1 MQQIATIIGANAYYD
16 GSRVFTWLA
25 DMCGLSVDLV
35 NFLITQFLALL
46 LASAF
51 RSYLHPSKVSASTR
65 HAIGLVIGLFFGY
78 FCFGQQA
85 IHIAGLPA
93 VCYVV
98 IRTQNPQIVQRLVMV
113 VALFYLSCIHLHR
126 QYYDYGSYSLDIT
139 GPLMIITQ
147 KVTSLAFS
155 IHDGF
160 TREMKDLT
168 QSQQQHAIRKLPSP
182 LEFFSYT
189 LHFQGLMAGPLV
201 FYKDYIDFIEGCH
214 IIKHTS
220 ASQAKYDIEKKIV
233 HEPSPVKAVVKKVI
247 ASLVCALIFVKFA
260 TIYPIKTM
268 KDDGFIAS
276 TGFFYSLWYMMMAT
290 TAVRFKYY
298 FAWLMADAICN
309 NSGLGFNGYD
319 ERDGV
324 TPRWDMLSNIQVLEF
339 EFGTNFRNCINAW
352 NAGTNRWL
360 RMVVFERVPK
370 RYGTVLTFSLS
381 ALWHG
386 FYPGYYMTF
395 ATGALIVMAARIARK
410 LFRPAFQGTAGSRTL
425 YDVLTCLVTRVFMG
439 YATFPFVLLEFKASL
454 RMYLNV
460 FMCLHLVALITVF
473 ILSQYVPRGEGSR
486 AAAGARSRSKLK
498 ADTEDADQQ
507 SAAAATGSGRKDAD
521 ALSNQAGTAVAAV
534 VDTEPAGSNG
544 SAAGIRY
551 RGAENGRR
559 SDVDSQHQIV
569 KDVVDP
575 FCLTTTT
582 SMMMMMNGNHHHKK
596 TDDFLSQEDNN
607 NSATINTT
615 STTTTTNN
623 TSAAAT
629 KSGPKLACERI
640 KEKLEQET
648 RNIEDFIDKT
658 VTGFVELKDD
668 LMRMP
673 DETHGGLYIPRKAP
687 LGGAAALNGNGNVV
701 DGNSN
706 STTASGTTITGAT
719 TGVGSSSN
727 AFLKKEI
734 DALNAA
740 VQQANVL
747 PAVLSNGHAK

>member
-1 MQQIATIIGANAYYD
+1 MEPTVEGDLLGLGRIRAYLVEIGAGKY
-16 GSRVFTWLA
+16 
-25 DMCGLSVDLV
+25 V
-35 NFLITQFLALL
+35 NFLITQFLALI

-93 VCYVV
+93 ACYVV

-168 QSQQQHAIRKLPSP
+168 QSQQQHAIRKLPSA

-214 IIKHTS
+214 IMKQAS
-220 ASQAKYDIEKKIV
+220 ANAKYDIEKKIV

-268 KDDGFIAS
+268 KDDGFIAGS
-276 TGFFYSLWYMMMAT
+276 GFFYTLWYMMMAT

-309 NSGLGFNGYD
+309 NSGLGFSGYD

-410 LFRPAFQGTAGSRTL
+410 LIRPAFQQTASSRAA

-460 FMCLHLVALITVF
+460 FMCLHLVALFAVF
-473 ILSQYVPRGEGSR
+473 VLSKYVPRDGANRSSR
-486 AAAGARSRSKLK
+486 RHTKLK
-498 ADTEDADQQ
+498 VDGADERQPPVVVPPASLPVSHLLHKK
-507 SAAAATGSGRKDAD
+507 SAAMAVESDAFANASNAATTG
-521 ALSNQAGTAVAAV
+521 
-534 VDTEPAGSNG
+534 PAGM
-544 SAAGIRY
+544 RF

-559 SDVDSQHQIV
+559 SGEAGVAIV
-569 KDVVDP
+569 PEPPQQPMRVHDVVDP

-582 SMMMMMNGNHHHKK
+582 TTTNGNHKK
-596 TDDFLSQEDNN
+596 TDDFLSEEDNN
-607 NSATINTT
+607 NST
-615 STTTTTNN
+615 SVAGRGVG
-623 TSAAAT
+623 S
-629 KSGPKLACERI
+629 LF

-648 RNIEDFIDKT
+648 RNIEEFIDKT

-668 LMRMP
+668 LMRMK
-673 DETHGGLYIPRKAP
+673 GGDGALYIPRP
-687 LGGAAALNGNGNVV
+687 LM

-706 STTASGTTITGAT
+706 NTAAGSIGNGTGTETLTTGGINGGGGVGGAASGG
-719 TGVGSSSN
+719 SN

-740 VQQANVL
+740 IVQQANVL

>member
-1 MQQIATIIGANAYYD
+1 MERFDDHQPAEG
-16 GSRVFTWLA
+16 
-25 DMCGLSVDLV
+25 DLLQRTRGYLVELGVIKYV
-35 NFLITQFLALL
+35 NFLITQFLALI

-214 IIKHTS
+214 IIKQTS
-220 ASQAKYDIEKKIV
+220 ASAKYDIEKKIV

-276 TGFFYSLWYMMMAT
+276 SGFFYSLWYMMMAT

-410 LFRPAFQGTAGSRTL
+410 LFRPAFQGTAGSRMF
-425 YDVLTCLVTRVFMG
+425 YDVLTCVITRVFMG

-473 ILSQYVPRGEGSR
+473 ILSKYVPRGEGSR
-486 AAAGARSRSKLK
+486 QSASARSRTKLK
-498 ADTEDADQQ
+498 ADTDEQPASANGSSRRAADE
-507 SAAAATGSGRKDAD
+507 SEGRSLLKPTVPVE
-521 ALSNQAGTAVAAV
+521 ALES
-534 VDTEPAGSNG
+534 SNG
-544 SAAGIRY
+544 TGGMRF
-551 RGAENGRR
+551 RGGENGRR
-559 SDVDSQHQIV
+559 SDPCSAESSQQQH
-569 KDVVDP
+569 DVVDP
-575 FCLTTTT
+575 FCLTTSTT
-582 SMMMMMNGNHHHKK
+582 TTTLNGNHKK
-596 TDDFLSQEDNN
+596 TDDFLSEEDNN
-607 NSATINTT
+607 NSAT
-615 STTTTTNN
+615 SPTTTTTTTTTFNSA
-623 TSAAAT
+623 TSTANG
-629 KSGPKLACERI
+629 KSGSKLTRERI

-673 DETHGGLYIPRKAP
+673 DETNGGLYIPRKAH
-687 LGGAAALNGNGNVV
+687 GGTGGLVNGNGNVA

-706 STTASGTTITGAT
+706 ITAGNGNTTTTT
-719 TGVGSSSN
+719 TTTSSSN

>member
-1 MQQIATIIGANAYYD
+1 MQQLANIIGANAYYD

-25 DMCGLSVDLV
+25 EMCGLSVDLV
-35 NFLITQFLALL
+35 NFLITQFLALI
-46 LASAF
+46 LASTF

-65 HAIGLVIGLFFGY
+65 HVIGLVIGLFFGY

-113 VALFYLSCIHLHR
+113 VALIYLSCIHLHR

-168 QSQQQHAIRKLPSP
+168 ATQQQHAIQKLPSA

-214 IIKHTS
+214 ILKQAS
-220 ASQAKYDIEKKIV
+220 ANANYDIDKKIV

-247 ASLVCALIFVKFA
+247 ASLVCALIFIKFA

-268 KDDGFIAS
+268 KDDGFIES
-276 TGFFYSLWYMMMAT
+276 SGFFYSLWYMMMAT

-370 RYGTVLTFSLS
+370 RYGTLLTFSLS

-386 FYPGYYMTF
+386 FYPGYYLTF
-395 ATGALIVMAARIARK
+395 ATGALIVVAARTARK
-410 LFRPAFQGTAGSRTL
+410 LFRAPFQRTGTSRAL

-460 FMCLHLVALITVF
+460 FMCLHLVAMITMFV
-473 ILSQYVPRGEGSR
+473 LSKFVPGGAAGPLSARARTKVKLDDEPSPMIDPATT
-486 AAAGARSRSKLK
+486 AAAVGESVTKN
-498 ADTEDADQQ
+498 TP
-507 SAAAATGSGRKDAD
+507 
-521 ALSNQAGTAVAAV
+521 VAI
-534 VDTEPAGSNG
+534 ESEG
-544 SAAGIRY
+544 GIRF
-551 RGAENGRR
+551 RGENGRR
-559 SDVDSQHQIV
+559 AIV
-569 KDVVDP
+569 PELSHPTAAGSGEAVKKPSPDP
-575 FCLTTTT
+575 DTSIIINYTT
-582 SMMMMMNGNHHHKK
+582 NK
-596 TDDFLSQEDNN
+596 TDEHLLSAEDNN
-607 NSATINTT
+607 NSAT
-615 STTTTTNN
+615 STTMKPPGPAPPPPPPQAIVNG
-623 TSAAAT
+623 
-629 KSGPKLACERI
+629 KSPKPARERI

-648 RNIEDFIDKT
+648 RNLEEFIDKT

-668 LMRMP
+668 LMRMNEP
-673 DETHGGLYIPRKAP
+673 GTIGGLYIPRNGGIAS
-687 LGGAAALNGNGNVV
+687 GGAGDALIVNGNSG
-701 DGNSN
+701 SN
-706 STTASGTTITGAT
+706 GTTH
-719 TGVGSSSN
+719 GSSG

>member
-1 MQQIATIIGANAYYD
+1 MEHQQSTSGGEGDLLERTRGYLVEIGAIKY
-16 GSRVFTWLA
+16 
-25 DMCGLSVDLV
+25 V
-35 NFLITQFLALL
+35 NFLITQFLALI

-168 QSQQQHAIRKLPSP
+168 QSQQLHAIRKLPSP

-214 IIKHTS
+214 IIKQTS
-220 ASQAKYDIEKKIV
+220 ANAKYDIEKKIV

-268 KDDGFIAS
+268 KDDGFITNA
-276 TGFFYSLWYMMMAT
+276 GFFYSLWYMMMAT

-386 FYPGYYMTF
+386 FYPGYYITF

-410 LFRPAFQGTAGSRTL
+410 IFRPAFQGTASSRAL

-473 ILSQYVPRGEGSR
+473 ILSKYVPRGGESTSR
-486 AAAGARSRSKLK
+486 AGARSRSKLK
-498 ADTEDADQQ
+498 VDTDANHQPKVGGS
-507 SAAAATGSGRKDAD
+507 SAQLEEVESRTLLKPIGTVAIETEATG
-521 ALSNQAGTAVAAV
+521 
-534 VDTEPAGSNG
+534 NG
-544 SAAGIRY
+544 STGGMRY

-559 SDVDSQHQIV
+559 SDASDSTTQQLLVVH
-569 KDVVDP
+569 DVVDP

-582 SMMMMMNGNHHHKK
+582 TTTMNGNHHKK
-596 TDDFLSQEDNN
+596 TDDFLSEEDNN
-607 NSATINTT
+607 NSATVNTAPTTTSNTT
-615 STTTTTNN
+615 TTTTTTNS
-623 TSAAAT
+623 TST
-629 KSGPKLACERI
+629 GKSGSKLTCERI

-673 DETHGGLYIPRKAP
+673 DETNGGLYIPRKAN
-687 LGGAAALNGNGNVV
+687 GGTGMNGNGVV

-706 STTASGTTITGAT
+706 TATNT
-719 TGVGSSSN
+719 TGNSSN

>member
-35 NFLITQFLALL
+35 NFLITQFLALI

-93 VCYVV
+93 ACYVV
-98 IRTQNPQIVQRLVMV
+98 IRTQNPQIVQRMVMV

-168 QSQQQHAIRKLPSP
+168 QSQQQHAIRKLPSA

-214 IIKHTS
+214 IMKQTS
-220 ASQAKYDIEKKIV
+220 AHAKYDIEKKIV

-268 KDDGFIAS
+268 KDDGFIESA
-276 TGFFYSLWYMMMAT
+276 GFFYSLWYMMLAT

-386 FYPGYYMTF
+386 FYPGYYLTF
-395 ATGALIVMAARIARK
+395 ATGALIVVAARIARK
-410 LFRPAFQGTAGSRTL
+410 LFRAPFQRTASSRAL

-473 ILSQYVPRGEGSR
+473 ILSKYVPRGER
-486 AAAGARSRSKLK
+486 NAAVAGGSRSKVK
-498 ADTEDADQQ
+498 TGATGTPEDASVHTNRRPEEIPNRGLK
-507 SAAAATGSGRKDAD
+507 SAGMVSVEGGDHD
-521 ALSNQAGTAVAAV
+521 
-534 VDTEPAGSNG
+534 NG
-544 SAAGIRY
+544 HGVRF
-551 RGAENGRR
+551 RGVENGRR
-559 SDVDSQHQIV
+559 NDSAPGSQQPV
-569 KDVVDP
+569 RYVVDP
-575 FCLTTTT
+575 FCLTTTI
-582 SMMMMMNGNHHHKK
+582 NGNHKK
-596 TDDFLSQEDNN
+596 TDDFLSEEDNN
-607 NSATINTT
+607 NSATNTVRS
-615 STTTTTNN
+615 STVANGKA
-623 TSAAAT
+623 SSL
-629 KSGPKLACERI
+629 KPACERI

-648 RNIEDFIDKT
+648 RNIEEFIDKT

-673 DETHGGLYIPRKAP
+673 DETNGGLYIPRKPNGAML
-687 LGGAAALNGNGNVV
+687 LGVGANGTG
-701 DGNSN
+701 DGHTGSSGNS
-706 STTASGTTITGAT
+706 GTG
-719 TGVGSSSN
+719 SSN

>member
-1 MQQIATIIGANAYYD
+1 MQQIATMIGANAYYD
-16 GSRVFTWLA
+16 GSRIFTWLA
-25 DMCGLSVDLV
+25 DMCGLSVDLI
-35 NFLITQFLALL
+35 NFLITQFLALI

-51 RSYLHPSKVSASTR
+51 RSNLHPSKVSASTR

-78 FCFGQQA
+78 FCFGHQA

-113 VALFYLSCIHLHR
+113 VAMFYLSCIHLHR

-214 IIKHTS
+214 IIKQTT
-220 ASQAKYDIEKKIV
+220 ANAQNDIEKKIV

-268 KDDGFIAS
+268 KDDGFIKS
-276 TGFFYSLWYMMMAT
+276 SGFFYTLWYMMMAT

-319 ERDGV
+319 KRDGV
-324 TPRWDMLSNIQVLEF
+324 TPRWDMLSNIQVLKF
-339 EFGTNFRNCINAW
+339 ELGTNFRNCINAW

-410 LFRPAFQGTAGSRTL
+410 LFRHSFQRTSNTRVF
-425 YDVLTCLVTRVFMG
+425 YDILTCLVTRVFMG

-460 FMCLHLVALITVF
+460 FMCLHLIALVTVF
-473 ILSQYVPRGEGSR
+473 ILSKYVPRGEDNR
-486 AAAGARSRSKLK
+486 AVSVNSSSKLK
-498 ADTEDADQQ
+498 ADMDVQLADIP
-507 SAAAATGSGRKDAD
+507 SSRHEEEVKTRTLLKPMG
-521 ALSNQAGTAVAAV
+521 AVALEA
-534 VDTEPAGSNG
+534 ESNNG
-544 SAAGIRY
+544 TGIRF
-551 RGAENGRR
+551 RGGENGRR
-559 SDVDSQHQIV
+559 CDLSSQLSSADSQQLVH
-569 KDVVDP
+569 DVVDP

-582 SMMMMMNGNHHHKK
+582 TTTINGNHKK
-596 TDDFLSQEDNN
+596 TDDFLSEEDNI

-615 STTTTTNN
+615 INFNSS
-623 TSAAAT
+623 TSAANG
-629 KSGPKLACERI
+629 KGGSKLTRERI

-648 RNIEDFIDKT
+648 RNIEEFIDKT

-673 DETHGGLYIPRKAP
+673 SETNGGLYIPRKTKGCTG
-687 LGGAAALNGNGNVV
+687 LVGISLNGNSNA
-701 DGNSN
+701 DG
-706 STTASGTTITGAT
+706 SGSIT
-719 TGVGSSSN
+719 TGNNTTSSN

-740 VQQANVL
+740 VQQVNVL

>member
-1 MQQIATIIGANAYYD
+1 MGH
-16 GSRVFTWLA
+16 
-25 DMCGLSVDLV
+25 V
-35 NFLITQFLALL
+35 NFLITQFLALI
-46 LASAF
+46 LASTF

-98 IRTQNPQIVQRLVMV
+98 IRTQNPLIVQRLVMV

-214 IIKHTS
+214 IIKQTS
-220 ASQAKYDIEKKIV
+220 ASAKYDIEKKIV

-268 KDDGFIAS
+268 KDDGFLAS

-290 TAVRFKYY
+290 TVVRFKYY

-352 NAGTNRWL
+352 NSGTNRWL
-360 RMVVFERVPK
+360 RMIVFERVPK

-410 LFRPAFQGTAGSRTL
+410 LFRPAFQGTASSRAL

-439 YATFPFVLLEFKASL
+439 YATFPFVLLEFKAGL

-460 FMCLHLVALITVF
+460 FMCLHLVALTTVF
-473 ILSQYVPRGEGSR
+473 ILSKYVPRGDEGGR
-486 AAAGARSRSKLK
+486 AGARSRSKLK
-498 ADTEDADQQ
+498 ADADADQ
-507 SAAAATGSGRKDAD
+507 STGFTASGRQKEEAES
-521 ALSNQAGTAVAAV
+521 ARTLLKPIGTVAV
-534 VDTEPAGSNG
+534 VEAESSKGSTG
-544 SAAGIRY
+544 VRY
-551 RGAENGRR
+551 RGTENGRR
-559 SDVDSQHQIV
+559 SDASLLQQLSSTADSQQTVH
-569 KDVVDP
+569 DVVDP

-582 SMMMMMNGNHHHKK
+582 TTMNGNHHHKK
-596 TDDFLSQEDNN
+596 TDNFLSEEDNN
-607 NSATINTT
+607 NSATINI
-615 STTTTTNN
+615 TTTNN
-623 TSAAAT
+623 TSTA
-629 KSGPKLACERI
+629 KLTCERI

-673 DETHGGLYIPRKAP
+673 DETNGGLYIPRKANGGTG
-687 LGGAAALNGNGNVV
+687 LGGLNGNGNV

-706 STTASGTTITGAT
+706 NNTTSISTTNSTATGS
-719 TGVGSSSN
+719 SSSN

>member
-1 MQQIATIIGANAYYD
+1 MQQLATIIGANAYYD

-35 NFLITQFLALL
+35 NFLITQFLALI
-46 LASAF
+46 LASTF

-93 VCYVV
+93 ACYVV

-168 QSQQQHAIRKLPSP
+168 QSQQQHAIRKLPSA

-214 IIKHTS
+214 IMKQTV
-220 ASQAKYDIEKKIV
+220 ANAKYDIDKEIV

-247 ASLVCALIFVKFA
+247 ASLVCALIFIKFA

-276 TGFFYSLWYMMMAT
+276 SGFFYSLWYMMMAT

-319 ERDGV
+319 KRDGV

-386 FYPGYYMTF
+386 FYPGYYLTF

-410 LFRPAFQGTAGSRTL
+410 LFRPAFQRTAGTRAL
-425 YDVLTCLVTRVFMG
+425 YDVLTLLVTRVFMG

-473 ILSQYVPRGEGSR
+473 ILSNYVPRGAGS
-486 AAAGARSRSKLK
+486 SK
-498 ADTEDADQQ
+498 AST
-507 SAAAATGSGRKDAD
+507 AAAAKLDSTGDESSVRHKPY
-521 ALSNQAGTAVAAV
+521 QATPTPEPVTTGTAL
-534 VDTEPAGSNG
+534 
-544 SAAGIRY
+544 RY
-551 RGAENGRR
+551 RGENGRR
-559 SDVDSQHQIV
+559 TMEPPILNGSSSQPSPAAASIGSQSVHH
-569 KDVVDP
+569 VVDP
-575 FCLTTTT
+575 FCLTTSVSGT
-582 SMMMMMNGNHHHKK
+582 HKK
-596 TDDFLSQEDNN
+596 TDDFLPDEADNN
-607 NSATINTT
+607 NSSNSATITT
-615 STTTTTNN
+615 KP
-623 TSAAAT
+623 AGAKPGAR
-629 KSGPKLACERI
+629 ERI

-648 RNIEDFIDKT
+648 RNIEEFIDKT

-668 LMRMP
+668 LMRMNESP
-673 DETHGGLYIPRKAP
+673 IGGLYIPRKVNGAVG
-687 LGGAAALNGNGNVV
+687 GGANAT
-701 DGNSN
+701 DGE
-706 STTASGTTITGAT
+706 GTN
-719 TGVGSSSN
+719 SSSG

>member
-35 NFLITQFLALL
+35 NFLITQFLALI

-160 TREMKDLT
+160 TREMNDLT

-214 IIKHTS
+214 IIKQTS
-220 ASQAKYDIEKKIV
+220 SNAKYDIEKKIV
-233 HEPSPVKAVVKKVI
+233 HEPSPVKAVVKKVV

-268 KDDGFIAS
+268 KDDGFIENS
-276 TGFFYSLWYMMMAT
+276 GFFYTLWFMMMAT

-319 ERDGV
+319 KRDGV
-324 TPRWDMLSNIQVLEF
+324 TPRWDMLSNIQVMEF

-410 LFRPAFQGTAGSRTL
+410 LFRPSFQRTGSSRVF
-425 YDVLTCLVTRVFMG
+425 YDILTCLVTRVFMG

-473 ILSQYVPRGEGSR
+473 ILSKYVPRGEASSKAVNVCLG
-486 AAAGARSRSKLK
+486 SKL
-498 ADTEDADQQ
+498 T
-507 SAAAATGSGRKDAD
+507 AATD
-521 ALSNQAGTAVAAV
+521 NQPTDIRSSQNEDRAESSAVEAECNNGT
-534 VDTEPAGSNG
+534 
-544 SAAGIRY
+544 GIRF
-551 RGAENGRR
+551 RGGENGRR
-559 SDVDSQHQIV
+559 SDVSSSRLSYADSQQLVH
-569 KDVVDP
+569 DVVDP
-575 FCLTTTT
+575 FCLTTTSTT
-582 SMMMMMNGNHHHKK
+582 SNINGNHKK
-596 TDDFLSQEDNN
+596 TDDFLSAEDNN
-607 NSATINTT
+607 NSATI
-615 STTTTTNN
+615 TTTTTNFN
-623 TSAAAT
+623 SATSTANG
-629 KSGPKLACERI
+629 KSGSKLTRERI

-648 RNIEDFIDKT
+648 RSIEEFIDKT

-673 DETHGGLYIPRKAP
+673 DETNGGLYIPRKTN
-687 LGGAAALNGNGNVV
+687 GGTGLANGNVNA

-706 STTASGTTITGAT
+706 TTTVNSTTT
-719 TGVGSSSN
+719 SSN

-740 VQQANVL
+740 VQQVNVL

>member
-1 MQQIATIIGANAYYD
+1 MQQLATIIGANAYYD

-35 NFLITQFLALL
+35 NFLITQFLALI

-93 VCYVV
+93 ACYVV

-168 QSQQQHAIRKLPSP
+168 QSQQQHAIRKLPSA

-214 IIKHTS
+214 IMKQTV
-220 ASQAKYDIEKKIV
+220 ANAKYDIDKEIV

-247 ASLVCALIFVKFA
+247 ASLVCALIFIKFA

-276 TGFFYSLWYMMMAT
+276 SGFFYSLWYMMMAT

-298 FAWLMADAICN
+298 FAWLLADAICN

-339 EFGTNFRNCINAW
+339 EFGTNFRNCINA
-352 NAGTNRWL
+352 
-360 RMVVFERVPK
+360 
-370 RYGTVLTFSLS
+370 
-381 ALWHG
+381 
-386 FYPGYYMTF
+386 
-395 ATGALIVMAARIARK
+395 
-410 LFRPAFQGTAGSRTL
+410 
-425 YDVLTCLVTRVFMG
+425 
-439 YATFPFVLLEFKASL
+439 
-454 RMYLNV
+454 
-460 FMCLHLVALITVF
+460 
-473 ILSQYVPRGEGSR
+473 
-486 AAAGARSRSKLK
+486 
-498 ADTEDADQQ
+498 
-507 SAAAATGSGRKDAD
+507 
-521 ALSNQAGTAVAAV
+521 
-534 VDTEPAGSNG
+534 
-544 SAAGIRY
+544 
-551 RGAENGRR
+551 
-559 SDVDSQHQIV
+559 
-569 KDVVDP
+569 
-575 FCLTTTT
+575 
-582 SMMMMMNGNHHHKK
+582 
-596 TDDFLSQEDNN
+596 
-607 NSATINTT
+607 
-615 STTTTTNN
+615 
-623 TSAAAT
+623 
-629 KSGPKLACERI
+629 
-640 KEKLEQET
+640 
-648 RNIEDFIDKT
+648 
-658 VTGFVELKDD
+658 
-668 LMRMP
+668 
-673 DETHGGLYIPRKAP
+673 
-687 LGGAAALNGNGNVV
+687 
-701 DGNSN
+701 
-706 STTASGTTITGAT
+706 
-719 TGVGSSSN
+719 
-727 AFLKKEI
+727 
-734 DALNAA
+734 
-740 VQQANVL
+740 
-747 PAVLSNGHAK
+747 

>member
-35 NFLITQFLALL
+35 NFLITQFLALI

-214 IIKHTS
+214 IIKQTS
-220 ASQAKYDIEKKIV
+220 ASAKYDIEKKIV

-276 TGFFYSLWYMMMAT
+276 SGFFYSLWYMMMAT

-410 LFRPAFQGTAGSRTL
+410 LFRPAFQGTAGSRMF
-425 YDVLTCLVTRVFMG
+425 YDVLTCVITRVFMG

-473 ILSQYVPRGEGSR
+473 ILSKYVPRGEGSR
-486 AAAGARSRSKLK
+486 QSASARSRTKLK
-498 ADTEDADQQ
+498 ADTDEQPASANGSSRRAADE
-507 SAAAATGSGRKDAD
+507 SEGRSLLKPTVPVE
-521 ALSNQAGTAVAAV
+521 ALES
-534 VDTEPAGSNG
+534 SNG
-544 SAAGIRY
+544 TGGMRF
-551 RGAENGRR
+551 RGGENGRR
-559 SDVDSQHQIV
+559 SDPCSAESSQQQH
-569 KDVVDP
+569 DVVDP
-575 FCLTTTT
+575 FCLTTSTT
-582 SMMMMMNGNHHHKK
+582 TTTLNGNHKK
-596 TDDFLSQEDNN
+596 TDDFLSEEDNN
-607 NSATINTT
+607 NSAT
-615 STTTTTNN
+615 SPTTTTTTTFNSA
-623 TSAAAT
+623 TSTANG
-629 KSGPKLACERI
+629 KSGSKLTRERI

-673 DETHGGLYIPRKAP
+673 DETNGGLYIPRKAH
-687 LGGAAALNGNGNVV
+687 GGTGGLVNGNGNVA

-706 STTASGTTITGAT
+706 ITAGNGNTTTTT
-719 TGVGSSSN
+719 TTTSSSN

>member
-1 MQQIATIIGANAYYD
+1 MEALVEVQEKVRSI
-16 GSRVFTWLA
+16 LA
-25 DMCGLSVDLV
+25 DSGLIKYV
-35 NFLITQFLALL
+35 NFLITQFLALI
-46 LASAF
+46 LASVF
-51 RSYLHPSKVSASTR
+51 RSYLHPSKVTASTR

-98 IRTQNPQIVQRLVMV
+98 IRTQSPQFVQRIVMV
-113 VALFYLSCIHLHR
+113 VALAYLSCIHLHR

-160 TREMKDLT
+160 SREMKDLT
-168 QSQQQHAIRKLPSP
+168 ESQQQHAIRKLPSA

-201 FYKDYIDFIEGCH
+201 FYKDYIEFIEGYH
-214 IIKHTS
+214 ILKQTAVS
-220 ASQAKYDIEKKIV
+220 KAKYDIDKEIV
-233 HEPSPVKAVVKKVI
+233 HEPSPVKVVVKKVI

-260 TIYPIKTM
+260 TIYPIKAM
-268 KDDGFIAS
+268 KDDGFTENA
-276 TGFFYSLWYMMMAT
+276 GFFYSFWYMMMAT

-298 FAWLMADAICN
+298 FAWLLADAICN
-309 NSGLGFNGYD
+309 NSGLGFNGY
-319 ERDGV
+319 EQDGV
-324 TPRWDMLSNIQVLEF
+324 TARWDLVSNIDVWAF

-352 NAGTNRWL
+352 NSGTNRWL

-386 FYPGYYMTF
+386 FYPGYYITF
-395 ATGALIVMAARIARK
+395 ATGAFIVMSARVARK
-410 LFRPAFQGTAGSRTL
+410 LFREPFQDTALKRMT

-473 ILSQYVPRGEGSR
+473 ILTRFVPRGQR
-486 AAAGARSRSKLK
+486 KRKAAV
-498 ADTEDADQQ
+498 
-507 SAAAATGSGRKDAD
+507 ATT
-521 ALSNQAGTAVAAV
+521 TAVGITETVANDRETDSTRNHPANLSTAV
-534 VDTEPAGSNG
+534 
-544 SAAGIRY
+544 
-551 RGAENGRR
+551 
-559 SDVDSQHQIV
+559 
-569 KDVVDP
+569 
-575 FCLTTTT
+575 TT
-582 SMMMMMNGNHHHKK
+582 SGERTGKLLTDQKTLDPNG
-596 TDDFLSQEDNN
+596 
-607 NSATINTT
+607 I
-615 STTTTTNN
+615 TTTTTANGN
-623 TSAAAT
+623 AKAAPVATTTVVAESNDGPATVAAT
-629 KSGPKLACERI
+629 SKTERESDNLSYQII
-640 KEKLEQET
+640 KEKFEQET
-648 RNIEDFIDKT
+648 RNIEELIDKT
-658 VTGFVELKDD
+658 VTGIVELKDD
-668 LMRMP
+668 LMRMNENNEIFISA
-673 DETHGGLYIPRKAP
+673 ETLRKRQQSKAEADSKLHSGSDHHHVGG
-687 LGGAAALNGNGNVV
+687 GV
-701 DGNSN
+701 D
-706 STTASGTTITGAT
+706 
-719 TGVGSSSN
+719 

-740 VQQANVL
+740 VQQVNVL

>member
-1 MQQIATIIGANAYYD
+1 MERLDAQNATGGGEGDLLHERIRGYLVEIGAIKY
-16 GSRVFTWLA
+16 
-25 DMCGLSVDLV
+25 V

-220 ASQAKYDIEKKIV
+220 ASAKYDIEKKIV

-276 TGFFYSLWYMMMAT
+276 TGFLYSLWYMMMAT

-498 ADTEDADQQ
+498 ADTEDA
-507 SAAAATGSGRKDAD
+507 AAATGSGRKDTET
-521 ALSNQAGTAVAAV
+521 LMKQAGTAVAAV

-582 SMMMMMNGNHHHKK
+582 TTTSMMMTMNGNHHHKK

-615 STTTTTNN
+615 STTNH
-623 TSAAAT
+623 TSAAAATT

-687 LGGAAALNGNGNVV
+687 LVGAAAAALNGNGNVV

-706 STTASGTTITGAT
+706 STTATGTTITGAT
-719 TGVGSSSN
+719 AGVGSSSN

>member
-1 MQQIATIIGANAYYD
+1 MDEPDAAAGGD
-16 GSRVFTWLA
+16 GVLLERLRSYLTAL
-25 DMCGLSVDLV
+25 GLIKYV
-35 NFLITQFLALL
+35 NFLITQFLALI
-46 LASAF
+46 LASTF

-93 VCYVV
+93 ACYVV

-168 QSQQQHAIRKLPSP
+168 QSQQQHAIRKLPSA

-214 IIKHTS
+214 IMKQTS
-220 ASQAKYDIEKKIV
+220 ANAKYEIDNKIV
-233 HEPSPVKAVVKKVI
+233 HEPSPVKAVVKKTI
-247 ASLVCALIFVKFA
+247 ASLVCALIFIKFA
-260 TIYPIKTM
+260 TIYPIKVM

-276 TGFFYSLWYMMMAT
+276 SGFFYSLWYMMMAT

-309 NSGLGFNGYD
+309 NSGLGFNGY

-339 EFGTNFRNCINAW
+339 EFGTNFRSCINAW

-386 FYPGYYMTF
+386 FYPGYYLTF
-395 ATGALIVMAARIARK
+395 ATGALIVMSARIARK
-410 LFRPAFQGTAGSRTL
+410 LFRAPFQRTASMRTL
-425 YDVLTCLVTRVFMG
+425 YDLLTLLVTRVFMG

-473 ILSQYVPRGEGSR
+473 ILSNFVPRGEDKVPS
-486 AAAGARSRSKLK
+486 AATKLK
-498 ADTEDADQQ
+498 SSTTSD
-507 SAAAATGSGRKDAD
+507 
-521 ALSNQAGTAVAAV
+521 
-534 VDTEPAGSNG
+534 EPARHHHNNQMSRKEDHGGVLITPSPE
-544 SAAGIRY
+544 SAVRY
-551 RGAENGRR
+551 RGENGRR
-559 SDVDSQHQIV
+559 GGPLEPLVPSPGSAVPTGSQSVHH
-569 KDVVDP
+569 VVDP
-575 FCLTTTT
+575 FCLTT
-582 SMMMMMNGNHHHKK
+582 SVSSHHKK
-596 TDDFLSQEDNN
+596 TDDFLPEEDNN
-607 NSATINTT
+607 NSSATSRDTTTT
-615 STTTTTNN
+615 ST
-623 TSAAAT
+623 SKGARAGAR
-629 KSGPKLACERI
+629 ERI

-648 RNIEDFIDKT
+648 RNIEEFIDKT

-668 LMRMP
+668 LMRMNESP
-673 DETHGGLYIPRKAP
+673 IGGLYIPRKATH
-687 LGGAAALNGNGNVV
+687 G
-701 DGNSN
+701 
-706 STTASGTTITGAT
+706 
-719 TGVGSSSN
+719 GVGVGGVVGDNGDTGGTSSSG

>member
-1 MQQIATIIGANAYYD
+1 MQQQIENIVGSNAYYD
-16 GSRVFTWLA
+16 GSRVFAWLA
-25 DMCGLSVDLV
+25 DLCGLSVDLV
-35 NFLITQFLALL
+35 NFLITQFLALI
-46 LASAF
+46 LASVF
-51 RSYLHPSKVSASTR
+51 RSYLHPSKVTASTR

-113 VALFYLSCIHLHR
+113 VALAYLSCIHLHR

-160 TREMKDLT
+160 TRDIKDLT
-168 QSQQQHAIRKLPSP
+168 QSQQQHAIQKLPSA

-189 LHFQGLMAGPLV
+189 LHFQGLMAGPLI
-201 FYKDYIDFIEGCH
+201 FYKDYIDFIEGYH
-214 IIKHTS
+214 ILKQT
-220 ASQAKYDIEKKIV
+220 AATNAKYDIEKEIV

-268 KDDGFIAS
+268 KDDGFIAQ
-276 TGFFYSLWYMMMAT
+276 TGFMYSFWYMMMAT

-309 NSGLGFNGYD
+309 CSGFGFNGY

-324 TPRWDMLSNIQVLEF
+324 TPRWDMVSNIDVWAF

-352 NAGTNRWL
+352 NTGTNRWL

-370 RYGTVLTFSLS
+370 RFGTVLTFSLS

-386 FYPGYYMTF
+386 FYPGYYITF
-395 ATGALIVMAARIARK
+395 ATGAFIVMAARVARK
-410 LFRPAFQGTAGSRTL
+410 LFRDRFQRTPFSRAA

-439 YATFPFVLLEFKASL
+439 YTTFPFVLLEFKASL

-460 FMCLHLVALITVF
+460 FMCLHLVAAITVF
-473 ILSQYVPRGEGSR
+473 ILTKFVPRDGARARKVRSSNATASSADGIDSPSEGCSPDKNGMANVNGNVLAANAAT
-486 AAAGARSRSKLK
+486 AAAPLVNGHHSQDPKSELTA
-498 ADTEDADQQ
+498 AT
-507 SAAAATGSGRKDAD
+507 AAATTTVTSKTDRESDN
-521 ALSNQAGTAVAAV
+521 LSN
-534 VDTEPAGSNG
+534 
-544 SAAGIRY
+544 
-551 RGAENGRR
+551 
-559 SDVDSQHQIV
+559 
-569 KDVVDP
+569 
-575 FCLTTTT
+575 L
-582 SMMMMMNGNHHHKK
+582 
-596 TDDFLSQEDNN
+596 
-607 NSATINTT
+607 
-615 STTTTTNN
+615 
-623 TSAAAT
+623 
-629 KSGPKLACERI
+629 I
-640 KEKLEQET
+640 KEKIEQET
-648 RNIEDFIDKT
+648 RNIKEQIDKT

-668 LMRMP
+668 LMRMN
-673 DETHGGLYIPRKAP
+673 ENNEIFISAESLRKRQTAKAAENHNHHLLHNGSTDHHP
-687 LGGAAALNGNGNVV
+687 SLHLPGAV
-701 DGNSN
+701 DG
-706 STTASGTTITGAT
+706 
-719 TGVGSSSN
+719 
-727 AFLKKEI
+727 FLKKEI
-734 DALNAA
+734 DALNALSTQ
-740 VQQANVL
+740 VNVL

>member
-1 MQQIATIIGANAYYD
+1 MT
-16 GSRVFTWLA
+16 T
-25 DMCGLSVDLV
+25 LV
-35 NFLITQFLALL
+35 NFLITQFLALI

-160 TREMKDLT
+160 TCEMKDLT

-214 IIKHTS
+214 IMKHTS
-220 ASQAKYDIEKKIV
+220 RNAKHEIDNKIV
-233 HEPSPVKAVVKKVI
+233 HEPSPVKVVIKKVI

-268 KDDGFIAS
+268 KDDDFLKNS
-276 TGFFYSLWYMMMAT
+276 GFFYTLWFMMMAT

-319 ERDGV
+319 QRDGV

-395 ATGALIVMAARIARK
+395 ATGALIVMAARVARK
-410 LFRPAFQGTAGSRTL
+410 MFRPSFQRTGNSRMF
-425 YDVLTCLVTRVFMG
+425 YDILTCLVTRVFMG

-473 ILSQYVPRGEGSR
+473 ILSKYVPRGGGNR
-486 AAAGARSRSKLK
+486 MVNVQFDSKLK
-498 ADTEDADQQ
+498 TKTADPPTDIPSSWHDNVLESRTM
-507 SAAAATGSGRKDAD
+507 SALKPMG
-521 ALSNQAGTAVAAV
+521 ALALVKESNNGT
-534 VDTEPAGSNG
+534 
-544 SAAGIRY
+544 GIRF
-551 RGAENGRR
+551 RGGENGRR
-559 SDVDSQHQIV
+559 SDSGSQLSSTNSQQLVH
-569 KDVVDP
+569 DVVDP

-582 SMMMMMNGNHHHKK
+582 TTINGNHKK
-596 TDDFLSQEDNN
+596 TDDFMPEEDNN
-607 NSATINTT
+607 NSATITATTNFNSAT
-615 STTTTTNN
+615 STANG
-623 TSAAAT
+623 
-629 KSGPKLACERI
+629 KSGSKLTRERI

-658 VTGFVELKDD
+658 MTGFVELKDD

-673 DETHGGLYIPRKAP
+673 NETNGGLYIPRKSN
-687 LGGAAALNGNGNVV
+687 GGTGPVGISVNGNANA

-706 STTASGTTITGAT
+706 IT
-719 TGVGSSSN
+719 TGNSSN

-740 VQQANVL
+740 VQQVNVL

>member
-1 MQQIATIIGANAYYD
+1 MERFDDHQPAEG
-16 GSRVFTWLA
+16 
-25 DMCGLSVDLV
+25 DLLQRTRGYLVELGVIKYV
-35 NFLITQFLALL
+35 NFLITQFLALI

-214 IIKHTS
+214 IIKQTS
-220 ASQAKYDIEKKIV
+220 ASAKYDIEKKIV

-276 TGFFYSLWYMMMAT
+276 SGFFYSLWYMMMAT

-410 LFRPAFQGTAGSRTL
+410 LFRPAFQGTAGSRMF
-425 YDVLTCLVTRVFMG
+425 YDVLTCVITRVFMG

-473 ILSQYVPRGEGSR
+473 ILSKYVPRGEGSR
-486 AAAGARSRSKLK
+486 QSASARSRTKLK
-498 ADTEDADQQ
+498 ADTDEQPASANGSSRRAADE
-507 SAAAATGSGRKDAD
+507 SEGRSLLKPTVPVE
-521 ALSNQAGTAVAAV
+521 ALES
-534 VDTEPAGSNG
+534 SNG
-544 SAAGIRY
+544 TGGMRF
-551 RGAENGRR
+551 RGGENGRR
-559 SDVDSQHQIV
+559 SDPCSAESSQQQH
-569 KDVVDP
+569 DVVDP
-575 FCLTTTT
+575 FCLTTSTT
-582 SMMMMMNGNHHHKK
+582 TTTLNGNHKK
-596 TDDFLSQEDNN
+596 TDDFLSEEDNN
-607 NSATINTT
+607 NSAT
-615 STTTTTNN
+615 SPTTTTTTTFNSA
-623 TSAAAT
+623 TSTANG
-629 KSGPKLACERI
+629 KSGSKLTRERI

-673 DETHGGLYIPRKAP
+673 DETNGGLYIPRKAH
-687 LGGAAALNGNGNVV
+687 GGTGGLVNGNGNVA

-706 STTASGTTITGAT
+706 ITAGNGNTTTTT
-719 TGVGSSSN
+719 TTTSSSN

>member
-1 MQQIATIIGANAYYD
+1 MQQIANIIGSNVYYD
-16 GSRVFTWLA
+16 GSRVFAWLA
-25 DMCGLSVDLV
+25 DLCGLSVDLV
-35 NFLITQFLALL
+35 NFLITQFLALI
-46 LASAF
+46 LASVF
-51 RSYLHPSKVSASTR
+51 RSYLHPSKVTASTR

-113 VALFYLSCIHLHR
+113 VALAYLSCIHLHR

-168 QSQQQHAIRKLPSP
+168 RSQQEHAIRKLPSA

-214 IIKHTS
+214 ILKQTAVS
-220 ASQAKYDIEKKIV
+220 KVKYDIEKEIV
-233 HEPSPVKAVVKKVI
+233 HEPSPVKVVVKKVI

-260 TIYPIKTM
+260 TIYPIKAM
-268 KDDGFIAS
+268 KDDGFMAS
-276 TGFFYSLWYMMMAT
+276 SGFMYSFWYMMMAT

-309 NSGLGFNGYD
+309 NSGLGFNGY
-319 ERDGV
+319 EKDGI
-324 TPRWDMLSNIQVLEF
+324 TPRWDMVSNIGVWAF

-352 NAGTNRWL
+352 NTGTNRWL

-395 ATGALIVMAARIARK
+395 ATGAFIVMAARVARK
-410 LFRPAFQGTAGSRTL
+410 LFREPFQDTAFKRIF
-425 YDVLTCLVTRVFMG
+425 YDILTCLVTRVFMG

-473 ILSQYVPRGEGSR
+473 ILTKFVPRGERKRTSVST
-486 AAAGARSRSKLK
+486 AVSASSGAVTTSHGTSPVIDSGCR
-498 ADTEDADQQ
+498 QQ
-507 SAAAATGSGRKDAD
+507 SSLKPGTGENGWQKLTAITTAERNGTTANGCAATAATVTVNGHHPETNETAATSKTERESDN
-521 ALSNQAGTAVAAV
+521 LSN
-534 VDTEPAGSNG
+534 
-544 SAAGIRY
+544 
-551 RGAENGRR
+551 
-559 SDVDSQHQIV
+559 
-569 KDVVDP
+569 
-575 FCLTTTT
+575 L
-582 SMMMMMNGNHHHKK
+582 
-596 TDDFLSQEDNN
+596 
-607 NSATINTT
+607 
-615 STTTTTNN
+615 
-623 TSAAAT
+623 
-629 KSGPKLACERI
+629 I
-640 KEKLEQET
+640 KEKIEQET
-648 RNIEDFIDKT
+648 RNIEELIDKT
-658 VTGFVELKDD
+658 VTGIVELKDD
-668 LMRMP
+668 LMRMNENNEIFISA
-673 DETHGGLYIPRKAP
+673 ETLRKRQQSKAEIHSGSDHVIGG
-687 LGGAAALNGNGNVV
+687 GGV
-701 DGNSN
+701 D
-706 STTASGTTITGAT
+706 
-719 TGVGSSSN
+719 

-740 VQQANVL
+740 VQQVNVL

>member
-1 MQQIATIIGANAYYD
+1 MQQIANIVGTNAYYD

-25 DMCGLSVDLV
+25 DLCGLSVDLV
-35 NFLITQFLALL
+35 NFLITQFLALI
-46 LASAF
+46 LASVF
-51 RSYLHPSKVSASTR
+51 RSYLHPSKVTASTR

-98 IRTQNPQIVQRLVMV
+98 IRTQNPQIVQRTVMV
-113 VALFYLSCIHLHR
+113 VALAYLSCIHLHR

-160 TREMKDLT
+160 TREISDLT
-168 QSQQQHAIRKLPSP
+168 DSQQQHAIRKLPSA

-201 FYKDYIDFIEGCH
+201 FYKDYIDFIEGYH
-214 IIKHTS
+214 ILKKTAVS
-220 ASQAKYDIEKKIV
+220 NGKYDIDKKIV
-233 HEPSPVKAVVKKVI
+233 HEPSPVKAVVKKVV
-247 ASLVCALIFVKFA
+247 ASLVCALIFIKFA
-260 TIYPIKTM
+260 TIYPIKAM
-268 KDDGFIAS
+268 KDDGFMES
-276 TGFFYSLWYMMMAT
+276 TGFFYSFWYMMMAT

-298 FAWLMADAICN
+298 FAWLMSDAICN
-309 NSGLGFNGYD
+309 NSGLGFNGY
-319 ERDGV
+319 EKDGV
-324 TPRWDMLSNIQVLEF
+324 TPRWDMVSNIDVWAF
-339 EFGTNFRNCINAW
+339 EFGTNFRNCINSW

-386 FYPGYYMTF
+386 FYPGYYITF
-395 ATGALIVMAARIARK
+395 ATGAFIVMSARVARK
-410 LFRPAFQGTAGSRTL
+410 LFRDRFQDTAFKRIL

-439 YATFPFVLLEFKASL
+439 YTTFPFVLLEFKASL

-473 ILSQYVPRGEGSR
+473 ILTKLVPRGERKRLSP
-486 AAAGARSRSKLK
+486 
-498 ADTEDADQQ
+498 
-507 SAAAATGSGRKDAD
+507 ATTTVSITA
-521 ALSNQAGTAVAAV
+521 AVANDRVTDSTRDYPNAMTIAS
-534 VDTEPAGSNG
+534 DGFRLLAGHSVSVQNGTTSNG
-544 SAAGIRY
+544 SATAI
-551 RGAENGRR
+551 
-559 SDVDSQHQIV
+559 
-569 KDVVDP
+569 
-575 FCLTTTT
+575 
-582 SMMMMMNGNHHHKK
+582 
-596 TDDFLSQEDNN
+596 
-607 NSATINTT
+607 
-615 STTTTTNN
+615 
-623 TSAAAT
+623 AAANGIHAESNEQPAAAAVAAT
-629 KSGPKLACERI
+629 SKTERESDNLSNLI
-640 KEKLEQET
+640 KEKFEQET
-648 RNIEDFIDKT
+648 RNIEELIDKT

-668 LMRMP
+668 LMRMNENNEIFISA
-673 DETHGGLYIPRKAP
+673 ETLRKRQQSKAGVDLKNHSGSDH
-687 LGGAAALNGNGNVV
+687 LGGGV
-701 DGNSN
+701 D
-706 STTASGTTITGAT
+706 
-719 TGVGSSSN
+719 
-727 AFLKKEI
+727 AFIKKEI

>member
-1 MQQIATIIGANAYYD
+1 MQQLATIIGANAYYD

-35 NFLITQFLALL
+35 NFLITQFLALI

-93 VCYVV
+93 ACYVV

-168 QSQQQHAIRKLPSP
+168 QSQQQHAIRKLPSA

-214 IIKHTS
+214 IMKQTV
-220 ASQAKYDIEKKIV
+220 ANAKYDIDKEIV

-247 ASLVCALIFVKFA
+247 ASLVCALIFIKFA

-276 TGFFYSLWYMMMAT
+276 SGFFYSLWYMMMAT

-298 FAWLMADAICN
+298 FAWLLADAICN

-386 FYPGYYMTF
+386 FYPGYYLTF

-410 LFRPAFQGTAGSRTL
+410 LFRPPFQRTAGTRAL
-425 YDVLTCLVTRVFMG
+425 YDVLTLLVTRVFMG

-473 ILSQYVPRGEGSR
+473 ILSNYVPRGAGS
-486 AAAGARSRSKLK
+486 SKASTTAKL
-498 ADTEDADQQ
+498 DTTASGDV
-507 SAAAATGSGRKDAD
+507 SSVRHKPYHATPTPEPATT
-521 ALSNQAGTAVAAV
+521 GTAL
-534 VDTEPAGSNG
+534 
-544 SAAGIRY
+544 RY
-551 RGAENGRR
+551 RGENGRR
-559 SDVDSQHQIV
+559 ATMEPSIPNGGSSSSSSSIPSPSSPAAASIGSQSVHH
-569 KDVVDP
+569 VVDP
-575 FCLTTTT
+575 FCLTTSVSGT
-582 SMMMMMNGNHHHKK
+582 HKK
-596 TDDFLSQEDNN
+596 TDDFLPDEVDNN
-607 NSATINTT
+607 NSATIITT
-615 STTTTTNN
+615 KP
-623 TSAAAT
+623 AGAKPGAR
-629 KSGPKLACERI
+629 ERI

-648 RNIEDFIDKT
+648 RNIEEFIDKT

-668 LMRMP
+668 LMRMNEP
-673 DETHGGLYIPRKAP
+673 PNGALYIPRKANGGV
-687 LGGAAALNGNGNVV
+687 GGANAT
-701 DGNSN
+701 DGEGTN
-706 STTASGTTITGAT
+706 ST
-719 TGVGSSSN
+719 SSSSASSSG

>member
-1 MQQIATIIGANAYYD
+1 MC
-16 GSRVFTWLA
+16 LA
-25 DMCGLSVDLV
+25 GV
-35 NFLITQFLALL
+35 NFLITQFLALI

-214 IIKHTS
+214 IMKQTS
-220 ASQAKYDIEKKIV
+220 ANAKYDIEKKIV

-268 KDDGFIAS
+268 KGAKKPSRHARMLNPANKLFPFADDGFIAS
-276 TGFFYSLWYMMMAT
+276 SGFFYSLWYMMMAT

-410 LFRPAFQGTAGSRTL
+410 LFRPAFQGSAGSRVF
-425 YDVLTCLVTRVFMG
+425 YDVLTCLLTRVFMG

-473 ILSQYVPRGEGSR
+473 ILSKYVPRGEGNRQS
-486 AAAGARSRSKLK
+486 ASARSRTKLK
-498 ADTEDADQQ
+498 ADTDEPTANVGSRRTDESEGRSLLKPIGATIPVQAME
-507 SAAAATGSGRKDAD
+507 SANGSGGMRF
-521 ALSNQAGTAVAAV
+521 
-534 VDTEPAGSNG
+534 
-544 SAAGIRY
+544 

-559 SDVDSQHQIV
+559 SDPSSVDCSQQQQVVHDI
-569 KDVVDP
+569 VDP
-575 FCLTTTT
+575 FCLTTSITT
-582 SMMMMMNGNHHHKK
+582 TINGNHKK
-596 TDDFLSQEDNN
+596 TDDFLSEEDNN
-607 NSATINTT
+607 NSATTITTT
-615 STTTTTNN
+615 SN
-623 TSAAAT
+623 TFSSATSTANG
-629 KSGPKLACERI
+629 KSGSKLTRERI

-673 DETHGGLYIPRKAP
+673 DETNGGLYIPRKAH
-687 LGGAAALNGNGNVV
+687 GGLPGGLLAGMNGNGNAA

-706 STTASGTTITGAT
+706 IHTGNNGNAT
-719 TGVGSSSN
+719 TTTSSSN

-747 PAVLSNGHAK
+747 PA

>member
-1 MQQIATIIGANAYYD
+1 MQQPLANIIGANAYYD
-16 GSRVFTWLA
+16 GSRLFTWLA
-25 DMCGLSVDLV
+25 EMCGLSVDLV
-35 NFLITQFLALL
+35 NFLITQFLALI

-51 RSYLHPSKVSASTR
+51 RSYLHPSKVTASTR

-98 IRTQNPQIVQRLVMV
+98 IRTQNPQFVQRIVMV
-113 VALFYLSCIHLHR
+113 VALIYLSCIHLHR

-160 TREMKDLT
+160 TREIKDLT
-168 QSQQQHAIRKLPSP
+168 ASQQQHAIRKLPSA

-214 IIKHTS
+214 ILKQAS
-220 ASQAKYDIEKKIV
+220 ANCKYDIDKKIV

-247 ASLVCALIFVKFA
+247 ASLVCALIFIKFA
-260 TIYPIKTM
+260 TIYPIKAM
-268 KDDGFIAS
+268 KDDGFMKNS
-276 TGFFYSLWYMMMAT
+276 GFFFSLWYMMMAT

-298 FAWLMADAICN
+298 FAWLLADAICN

-370 RYGTVLTFSLS
+370 RYGTFLTFSLS

-395 ATGALIVMAARIARK
+395 ATGALIVVAARTARK
-410 LFRPAFQGTAGSRTL
+410 LFREPFQRTPATRTL
-425 YDVLTCLVTRVFMG
+425 YDVLTCLVTRVFMA
-439 YATFPFVLLEFKASL
+439 YATFPFVLLDFRASL
-454 RMYLNV
+454 DMYLNV

-473 ILSQYVPRGEGSR
+473 VLSKFVPRGKSR
-486 AAAGARSRSKLK
+486 ETSAERSRSKVKLM
-498 ADTEDADQQ
+498 TEDGPKNLQHLREAAEAAEKLLK
-507 SAAAATGSGRKDAD
+507 SATPLAVESETILTNGDRGTTAGPIIDSGS
-521 ALSNQAGTAVAAV
+521 SQ
-534 VDTEPAGSNG
+534 
-544 SAAGIRY
+544 IRY
-551 RGAENGRR
+551 RGENGRR
-559 SDVDSQHQIV
+559 QERPLLSV
-569 KDVVDP
+569 
-575 FCLTTTT
+575 TTEQPI
-582 SMMMMMNGNHHHKK
+582 SASSNNHKK
-596 TDDFLSQEDNN
+596 TDEQLSTEDNN
-607 NSATINTT
+607 NS
-615 STTTTTNN
+615 STTAPANVVN
-623 TSAAAT
+623 G
-629 KSGPKLACERI
+629 KSPKPTRERI

-648 RNIEDFIDKT
+648 RNFEEFIDKT

-668 LMRMP
+668 LMRMN
-673 DETHGGLYIPRKAP
+673 DSNMSGLYIPRKVN
-687 LGGAAALNGNGNVV
+687 GSALNGGHGTTNTETGDFLSGSANG
-701 DGNSN
+701 
-706 STTASGTTITGAT
+706 TTAIVTTTTTTSTSG
-719 TGVGSSSN
+719 

>member
-1 MQQIATIIGANAYYD
+1 MERFNCLSAEGGLLGRILSYFVEIGVTKY
-16 GSRVFTWLA
+16 
-25 DMCGLSVDLV
+25 V
-35 NFLITQFLALL
+35 NFLITQFLALI

-201 FYKDYIDFIEGCH
+201 FYKDYIEFIEGCH
-214 IIKHTS
+214 IIKQTS
-220 ASQAKYDIEKKIV
+220 ANAKYEIDKKIV
-233 HEPSPVKAVVKKVI
+233 HEPSPVKTVVKKVI

-268 KDDGFIAS
+268 KDDEFIAS
-276 TGFFYSLWYMMMAT
+276 SGFFYTLWFMMMAT

-319 ERDGV
+319 KRDGV

-370 RYGTVLTFSLS
+370 RYGTVLTFGLS

-410 LFRPAFQGTAGSRTL
+410 LFRPSFQRTGKSRMF

-473 ILSQYVPRGEGSR
+473 ILSKYVPRGGGGASR
-486 AAAGARSRSKLK
+486 VVSVQSDSKLK
-498 ADTEDADQQ
+498 ANAVNHPADVSESHATKCAPKPMGAVTVETE
-507 SAAAATGSGRKDAD
+507 G
-521 ALSNQAGTAVAAV
+521 NNGT
-534 VDTEPAGSNG
+534 
-544 SAAGIRY
+544 GIRF
-551 RGAENGRR
+551 RGGENGRR
-559 SDVDSQHQIV
+559 SDPPGSQLSSAGSPQLVH
-569 KDVVDP
+569 DVVDP

-582 SMMMMMNGNHHHKK
+582 TTINGNHKK
-596 TDDFLSQEDNN
+596 TDDFLSEEDNN
-607 NSATINTT
+607 NSATITATTNFNSAT
-615 STTTTTNN
+615 STANG
-623 TSAAAT
+623 
-629 KSGPKLACERI
+629 KSGSKLTRERI

-658 VTGFVELKDD
+658 MTGFVELKDD

-673 DETHGGLYIPRKAP
+673 DETNGGLYMPRKSN
-687 LGGAAALNGNGNVV
+687 GGTSHGVSMGMNGNGNA

-706 STTASGTTITGAT
+706 ITTSSTTTIT
-719 TGVGSSSN
+719 TGNSSN

>member
-1 MQQIATIIGANAYYD
+1 MQQEIEHIVGSNAYYD
-16 GSRVFTWLA
+16 GSRLFAWLA
-25 DMCGLSVDLV
+25 DLCGLSVDLV
-35 NFLITQFLALL
+35 NFLITQFLALI
-46 LASAF
+46 LASVF
-51 RSYLHPSKVSASTR
+51 RSYLHPSKVTASTR

-113 VALFYLSCIHLHR
+113 VALAYLSCIHLHR

-160 TREMKDLT
+160 TRDIKDLT
-168 QSQQQHAIRKLPSP
+168 RSQQEHAIQKLPSA

-201 FYKDYIDFIEGCH
+201 FYKDYIDFIEGYH
-214 IIKHTS
+214 ILKQT
-220 ASQAKYDIEKKIV
+220 AKTNAKYEIEKKIV

-260 TIYPIKTM
+260 TIYPIKAM
-268 KDDGFIAS
+268 KDDGFIAQS
-276 TGFFYSLWYMMMAT
+276 GFVYSFWYMMMAT

-309 NSGLGFNGYD
+309 CSGFGFNGY
-319 ERDGV
+319 EQDGV
-324 TPRWDMLSNIQVLEF
+324 TPRWDMVSNIDVWAF

-352 NAGTNRWL
+352 NTGTNRWL

-370 RYGTVLTFSLS
+370 RFGTVLTFSLS

-395 ATGALIVMAARIARK
+395 ATGAFIVMAARVARK
-410 LFRPAFQGTAGSRTL
+410 LFRDRFQRTPFSRAS

-460 FMCLHLVALITVF
+460 FMCLHLVAAITVF
-473 ILSQYVPRGEGSR
+473 ILTKFVPRD
-486 AAAGARSRSKLK
+486 AGARKLRSSTANGTS
-498 ADTEDADQQ
+498 ADVSSPPEGCSPDKNGMTTNAA
-507 SAAAATGSGRKDAD
+507 AAAAT
-521 ALSNQAGTAVAAV
+521 TAPLVNGHDPQDPKSEPTAA
-534 VDTEPAGSNG
+534 
-544 SAAGIRY
+544 AA
-551 RGAENGRR
+551 
-559 SDVDSQHQIV
+559 
-569 KDVVDP
+569 
-575 FCLTTTT
+575 
-582 SMMMMMNGNHHHKK
+582 
-596 TDDFLSQEDNN
+596 
-607 NSATINTT
+607 
-615 STTTTTNN
+615 
-623 TSAAAT
+623 AAAT
-629 KSGPKLACERI
+629 TTVTSKTDRESDNLSNLI
-640 KEKLEQET
+640 KEKIEQET
-648 RNIEDFIDKT
+648 RNIKEQIDKT

-668 LMRMP
+668 LMRMN
-673 DETHGGLYIPRKAP
+673 ENNEIFISAESLRKRQTAKAEHNHLLHNGSSDHHHHHHHHP
-687 LGGAAALNGNGNVV
+687 SLHLPGAV
-701 DGNSN
+701 DG
-706 STTASGTTITGAT
+706 
-719 TGVGSSSN
+719 
-727 AFLKKEI
+727 FLKKEI
-734 DALNAA
+734 DALNALSTQ
-740 VQQANVL
+740 VNVL